1 MNATLD
7 FRWLAN
13 LVMNRVDRICI
24 TRGPFIISNI
34 RSTDSRAWFT
44 AYAFLCFIE
53 ATDVRK
59 NILINQSWCIE
70 ETHLTSYE
78 AANRTSKLS
87 LAVGQEWSL
96 FCPIL
101 HYSEKSRYSLHRPT
115 CGRTDTVS
123 NRNSGGKHL
132 GFGFGHFRKSE
143 KKLSYLYFCVF
154 ESSDTECY
162 NIFVFF
168 EMIKNKAG
176 YTAIQ
181 SRTVGQEQ

>member
-1 MNATLD
+1 MTTNATLD

-53 ATDVRK
+53 ATDVCK

-123 NRNSGGKHL
+123 NRDSSGKHL

-143 KKLSYLYFCVF
+143 KKLSCIFIFVYLRVQTVNATTFLYF
-154 ESSDTECY
+154 S
-162 NIFVFF
+162 
-168 EMIKNKAG
+168 KW
-176 YTAIQ
+176 
-181 SRTVGQEQ
+181 